1 MDVEPN
7 DLLLF
12 ARIVEAGSFSRAAER
27 VQLPKSTVS
36 RRIALLEQTL
46 GERLLQ
52 RTTRKLVVTEFGAS
66 LLEHARKV
74 LEEVEAAGALA
85 QHRQQEPSGRLRIS
99 VPGDFA
105 NVGMHEV
112 IARFIALYPAVS
124 LEMDLSP
131 RRVDLIAENFDIA
144 IRMGDLPDDASLN
157 ARPINLDYF
166 GLYASPAYL
175 ARHGLPEHPDDLLE
189 HDLLCLLS
197 RYGGATPWV
206 LTRGKVRWERQVAGR
221 LHANSPEL
229 LARIA
234 ARGAGIAASSQT
246 FAAPY
251 LQTGEL
257 VRVLPEWELPSLS
270 GWAVFPGRRLMPA
283 KTRAF
288 LDLLEQTCVEKGHRG
303 PGRVSEDDSPSSRPG
318 ARDAPAPTRR

>member
-36 RRIALLEQTL
+36 RRIALLEQRL

-66 LLEHARKV
+66 LFEHARAV
-74 LEEVEAAGALA
+74 AEQVEAAGALA
-85 QHRQQEPSGRLRIS
+85 QHRQGAPSGKLRMS

-105 NVGMHEV
+105 NIGLHEV
-112 IARFIALYPAVS
+112 IARFIERYPAVS

-131 RRVDLIAENFDIA
+131 RRVDLIAENYDIA

-157 ARPINLDYF
+157 ARPINTEYF
-166 GLYASPAYL
+166 GLYAAPAYL
-175 ARHGLPEHPDDLLE
+175 GKHGLPEHPDDLPR
-189 HDLLCLLS
+189 HDLLCMLS
-197 RYGGATPWV
+197 RNGGAVPWV
-206 LTRGKVRWERQVAGR
+206 LTRGKQRWERPLQAR
-221 LHANSPEL
+221 LTANSPEL

-234 ARGAGIAASSQT
+234 SRGAGIAGSSQT

-251 LQTGEL
+251 LKTGEL
-257 VRVLPEWELPSLS
+257 VRVLPEWDLPLAS

-288 LDLLEQTCVEKGHRG
+288 LDLMEETCREKGHRSLSG
-303 PGRVSEDDSPSSRPG
+303 DGSPSLRPG
-318 ARDAPAPTRR
+318 APDAPAPSPR